1 MCVKFHIVLPL
12 FSFLIV
18 YLAFSVLSHIC
29 GCLSHHPF
37 VILSVS
43 LLSPF
48 LFITPSV
55 YSPIFV
61 LHTPTNMHTCAHTD
75 THTPLFL
82 LAFFSVISSNTT
94 LSSCLIT
101 KQGHYI
107 CLHELP
113 SLCGCVCR
121 CVWGIRSLTLAHTDT
136 HKHLSMP
143 PGPCAQLSV
152 SLILFPLISTH
163 PPHPHILFFV
173 FLSYISPISNHSRLL
188 LSLSLFW
195 GVISSFII
203 NDVYFLP
210 VQVWWIFENDMISSY
225 GDVSIQKHLK
235 IVHVLCLADVG
246 NINSLSIGHTLM
258 FGCCSFDIMNF
269 LVLR

>member
-75 THTPLFL
+75 THTHLCFSWH
-82 LAFFSVISSNTT
+82 FFPVISSNTT

-113 SLCGCVCR
+113 SLCGCVCVGV
-121 CVWGIRSLTLAHTDT
+121 CEAYGH
-136 HKHLSMP
+136 
-143 PGPCAQLSV
+143 
-152 SLILFPLISTH
+152 
-163 PPHPHILFFV
+163 
-173 FLSYISPISNHSRLL
+173 
-188 LSLSLFW
+188 SLS
-195 GVISSFII
+195 
-203 NDVYFLP
+203 
-210 VQVWWIFENDMISSY
+210 
-225 GDVSIQKHLK
+225 
-235 IVHVLCLADVG
+235 
-246 NINSLSIGHTLM
+246 HTQTYTNTYPCPL
-258 FGCCSFDIMNF
+258 D
-269 LVLR
+269 LVLNYQSP

>member
-1 MCVKFHIVLPL
+1 
-12 FSFLIV
+12 
-18 YLAFSVLSHIC
+18 
-29 GCLSHHPF
+29 
-37 VILSVS
+37 
-43 LLSPF
+43 
-48 LFITPSV
+48 
-55 YSPIFV
+55 
-61 LHTPTNMHTCAHTD
+61 MHTCVHTD

-143 PGPCAQLSV
+143 LGPCAQLSV

-163 PPHPHILFFV
+163 PPTPTSCSSSFSLTSHP
-173 FLSYISPISNHSRLL
+173 FLIIPGSY
-188 LSLSLFW
+188 SLSLFW

-203 NDVYFLP
+203 NDVYFWP
-210 VQVWWIFENDMISSY
+210 VQVWWIFKNDMISSY

-269 LVLR
+269 LVLRETGLAQMLYECGCFMVEEYSSEVKACSFSHRTC

>member
-61 LHTPTNMHTCAHTD
+61 LHTPTNMHTCVHTD

-143 PGPCAQLSV
+143 LGPCAQLSV

-163 PPHPHILFFV
+163 PPTPTSCSSSFSLTSHP
-173 FLSYISPISNHSRLL
+173 FLIIPGSY
-188 LSLSLFW
+188 SLSLFW

-203 NDVYFLP
+203 NDVYFWP
-210 VQVWWIFENDMISSY
+210 VQVWWIFKNDMISSY

>member
-1 MCVKFHIVLPL
+1 
-12 FSFLIV
+12 
-18 YLAFSVLSHIC
+18 
-29 GCLSHHPF
+29 
-37 VILSVS
+37 
-43 LLSPF
+43 
-48 LFITPSV
+48 
-55 YSPIFV
+55 
-61 LHTPTNMHTCAHTD
+61 MHTCVHTD

-143 PGPCAQLSV
+143 LGPCAQLSV

-163 PPHPHILFFV
+163 PPTPTSCSSSFSLTSHP
-173 FLSYISPISNHSRLL
+173 FLIIPGSYS
-188 LSLSLFW
+188 LSLSLLGGYFFFHYKRCIFLAST
-195 GVISSFII
+195 GVMDF
-203 NDVYFLP
+203 
-210 VQVWWIFENDMISSY
+210 
-225 GDVSIQKHLK
+225 QKRY
-235 IVHVLCLADVG
+235 
-246 NINSLSIGHTLM
+246 
-258 FGCCSFDIMNF
+258 DI
-269 LVLR
+269 

>member
-75 THTPLFL
+75 THTHLCFSWHFFALFHPTL
-82 LAFFSVISSNTT
+82 L
-94 LSSCLIT
+94 
-101 KQGHYI
+101 Y
-107 CLHELP
+107 LH
-113 SLCGCVCR
+113 
-121 CVWGIRSLTLAHTDT
+121 A
-136 HKHLSMP
+136 
-143 PGPCAQLSV
+143 
-152 SLILFPLISTH
+152 
-163 PPHPHILFFV
+163 
-173 FLSYISPISNHSRLL
+173 
-188 LSLSLFW
+188 LSLSKVTTFVFMSYPLCV
-195 GVISSFII
+195 GVC
-203 NDVYFLP
+203 VG
-210 VQVWWIFENDMISSY
+210 VCEAY
-225 GDVSIQKHLK
+225 GH
-235 IVHVLCLADVG
+235 
-246 NINSLSIGHTLM
+246 SLSHTQTHTNTYPCPL
-258 FGCCSFDIMNF
+258 D
-269 LVLR
+269 LVLNYQSP

>member
-82 LAFFSVISSNTT
+82 LAFFFPLFHPTLLYLHALSLSKVTT
-94 LSSCLIT
+94 FVFMS
-101 KQGHYI
+101 Y
-107 CLHELP
+107 P
-113 SLCGCVCR
+113 LCVGVGVCVCR

-188 LSLSLFW
+188 LSLSL
-195 GVISSFII
+195 SFGGL
-203 NDVYFLP
+203 FL
-210 VQVWWIFENDMISSY
+210 
-225 GDVSIQKHLK
+225 L
-235 IVHVLCLADVG
+235 
-246 NINSLSIGHTLM
+246 SL
-258 FGCCSFDIMNF
+258 
-269 LVLR
+269 

>member
-75 THTPLFL
+75 THTHLCFSWHFFPLFHPTL
-82 LAFFSVISSNTT
+82 L
-94 LSSCLIT
+94 
-101 KQGHYI
+101 Y
-107 CLHELP
+107 LH
-113 SLCGCVCR
+113 
-121 CVWGIRSLTLAHTDT
+121 A
-136 HKHLSMP
+136 
-143 PGPCAQLSV
+143 
-152 SLILFPLISTH
+152 
-163 PPHPHILFFV
+163 
-173 FLSYISPISNHSRLL
+173 
-188 LSLSLFW
+188 LSLSKVTTFVFMSYPLCV
-195 GVISSFII
+195 GVC
-203 NDVYFLP
+203 VG
-210 VQVWWIFENDMISSY
+210 VCEAY
-225 GDVSIQKHLK
+225 GH
-235 IVHVLCLADVG
+235 
-246 NINSLSIGHTLM
+246 SLSHTQTHTNTYPCPL
-258 FGCCSFDIMNF
+258 D
-269 LVLR
+269 LVLNYQSP